1 MHARILSLAET
12 ESYFEAGKI
21 EVDKSY
27 FGAKRVQS
35 KSRRGVVREKTK
47 VFRMKKRGNKVYR
60 QIVNN
65 YSAAELVLII
75 KKFVPNNS
83 TIYSDE
89 WKTYD
94 DLMNAGYK
102 KH

>member
-1 MHARILSLAET
+1 MSLAEA
-12 ESYFEAGKI
+12 ELYFEAGKI

-35 KSRRGVVREKTK
+35 KRGRGRAREKAK
-47 VFRMKKRGNKVYR
+47 VFRMKKRGDKVYR

-65 YSAAELVLII
+65 CSAAEFVPII
-75 KKFVPNNS
+75 KKLASSNS

-94 DLMNAGYK
+94 GLVSVGYK